1 MPSARS
7 IPRITR
13 HRYSDT
19 LDYAI
24 QYDSPLGS
32 ITLTFNGEALTG
44 LRFCMPHDGFVCPQ
58 ATTHYPLP
66 ICIRWLDLYFS
77 GRQPDFVPPIAF
89 HGTSFQQ
96 RVWQALLDI
105 PYGKTISYGE
115 LAHRIGN
122 RSAQAVGQAVGKNP
136 IAIIVPCHRVIGGD
150 GSLTGYAYGLERKR
164 YLLALESKSPALLS
178 SLPRDNEATWW
189 LS

>member
-1 MPSARS
+1 MFAHAVYP
-7 IPRITR
+7 T
-13 HRYSDT
+13 
-19 LDYAI
+19 
-24 QYDSPLGS
+24 PLGPV
-32 ITLTFNGEALTG
+32 TLIADGETLTG
-44 LRFCMPHDGFVCPQ
+44 LSFCPTGNMDKEDTIDSIEILDKSRC
-58 ATTHYPLP
+58 
-66 ICIRWLDLYFS
+66 WLDLYFA
-77 GRQPDFVPPIAF
+77 GRQPDFLPPIRLV
-89 HGTSFQQ
+89 GTPFQQ

-105 PYGKTISYGE
+105 PYGETITYAD
-115 LAHRIGN
+115 LAHRIGT

>member
-1 MPSARS
+1 M
-7 IPRITR
+7 IHIG
-13 HRYSDT
+13 
-19 LDYAI
+19 L
-24 QYDSPLGS
+24 YDSPLGPIMMTS
-32 ITLTFNGEALTG
+32 DGEALTG
-44 LRFCMPHDGFVCPQ
+44 LRFGTLNGCVSKLP
-58 ATTHYPLP
+58 TTHYPLSTK
-66 ICIRWLDLYFS
+66 IHRWLDLYFS
-77 GRQPDFVPPIAF
+77 GREPDFVPPIAF

-96 RVWQALLDI
+96 RVWQVLLDI

-150 GSLTGYAYGLERKR
+150 GSMTGYAYGLERKR

-178 SLPRDNEATWW
+178 SLPRDNEAAWW
-189 LS
+189 PS

>member
-1 MPSARS
+1 MTNTA
-7 IPRITR
+7 
-13 HRYSDT
+13 
-19 LDYAI
+19 L
-24 QYDSPLGS
+24 YDSPIGP
-32 ITLTFNGEALTG
+32 ITLTFDGEALTG
-44 LRFCMPHDGFVCPQ
+44 LRFGKAADDRVS
-58 ATTHYPLP
+58 PLP
-66 ICIRWLDLYFS
+66 TKVHRWLDLYFS

-96 RVWQALLDI
+96 RVWQVLLDI